1 MNRPTPK
8 TIRIF
13 SIFIA
18 ALFILAQFAIITVSA
33 SGAWCSPY
41 LGAPTEKGH
50 PVYQFNGYGFPLVF
64 VTIVR
69 EDCFQAQSTSYK
81 WSPIGLGVDG
91 LLLILISTP
100 IWLGFLK
107 RKPAHMDNP
116 AV

>member
-18 ALFILAQFAIITVSA
+18 ALFILAQFAIITVS
-33 SGAWCSPY
+33 STGAWCSPY

-64 VTIVR
+64 VTIVK
-69 EDCFQAQSTSYK
+69 EDCFQAQSTSYE
-81 WSPIGLGVDG
+81 WSPIGLGMDG

-100 IWLGFLK
+100 LWAGFL
-107 RKPAHMDNP
+107 RKKPIDKI
-116 AV
+116 